1 MFTVQMIRKY
11 SSPVT
16 AKQEIDILSH
26 DSKMFRLAVDSM
38 HYLPRR
44 VKKSSGKNSLVPII
58 ACIIL
63 TFGPESMEGGTGDI
77 GAKIDIEVAH
87 EIGIQKGNLL
97 GFLTFLQC
105 MTTNFSRR
113 RYGLF
118 ELPVSIL
125 IDSEF
130 MNVEVD

>member
-1 MFTVQMIRKY
+1 M
-11 SSPVT
+11 
-16 AKQEIDILSH
+16 
-26 DSKMFRLAVDSM
+26 
-38 HYLPRR
+38 
-44 VKKSSGKNSLVPII
+44 PII

-77 GAKIDIEVAH
+77 GAKFDIEVAH
-87 EIGIQKGNLL
+87 EISIQKGNLL
-97 GFLTFLQC
+97 GFLAFLQC
-105 MTTNFSRR
+105 SMTTDFSRR

-130 MNVEVD
+130 MNV

>member
-1 MFTVQMIRKY
+1 
-11 SSPVT
+11 
-16 AKQEIDILSH
+16 
-26 DSKMFRLAVDSM
+26 M

-113 RYGLF
+113 RYGLS

>member
-63 TFGPESMEGGTGDI
+63 TFGPEYMEGGTGDI

-87 EIGIQKGNLL
+87 EIGIQKGNL
-97 GFLTFLQC
+97 FLTFLQC
-105 MTTNFSRR
+105 MSTNFSRR